1 MHDHNT
7 IQLEKIYLFKWWR
20 KGDFMAKEK
29 KIYFS
34 EEIDSRI
41 NGYALALAFVVCGLI
56 LQFLPVYFG
65 NKVITEVVKWIFI
78 VFGIAGFAVESGK
91 TKIGI
96 IGLDD
101 TVLGAM
107 FISVWFAL
115 YWFGKH
121 WAFNIIGF
129 VCLLFGVYGF
139 LSGIQKIVYSILKI
153 PHTRKILSKEEKKTD
168 IILFITKIFGLIL
181 AIIQI
186 AKAAIDLSMA
196 I

>member
-1 MHDHNT
+1 
-7 IQLEKIYLFKWWR
+7 
-20 KGDFMAKEK
+20 MAKEK

-41 NGYALALAFVVCGLI
+41 SGYALALAFIVCGLL

-65 NKVITEVVKWIFI
+65 NKIVTEVIKWIFI

-96 IGLDD
+96 VGLDD

-107 FISVWFAL
+107 FIGVWFAL

-121 WAFNIIGF
+121 WIFNIIGF

-139 LSGIQKIVYSILKI
+139 LSGVQKIVYSISKI
-153 PHTRKILSKEEKKTD
+153 PHTRKTLSEEEKKTD

-181 AIIQI
+181 TIIQI
-186 AKAAIDLSMA
+186 AKAVIDLSA
-196 I
+196 VL

>member
-7 IQLEKIYLFKWWR
+7 IQLEKNYLFKGLC

-41 NGYALALAFVVCGLI
+41 NGYSLALAFVVCGLL

-65 NKVITEVVKWIFI
+65 NKIVTEVIKWIFI

-101 TVLGAM
+101 VVLGAM
-107 FISVWFAL
+107 FIGAWFAL

-129 VCLLFGVYGF
+129 ACLLFGVYGF
-139 LSGIQKIVYSILKI
+139 LCGVQKIVYSISKI
-153 PHTRKILSKEEKKTD
+153 PHTRKALSKEEKKTD

-186 AKAAIDLSMA
+186 AKAVIDLSA
-196 I
+196 VL